1 MRTLEYELRS
11 MDIHVLYDADRA
23 GIWVF
28 NLPVPGSTPSQREIE
43 SETISQVVTK
53 FAMKST
59 LKSFFKRL
67 V

>member
-1 MRTLEYELRS
+1 MRGLEYELRS

-28 NLPVPGSTPSQREIE
+28 NLPVPGSTSSQRETE
-43 SETISQVVTK
+43 SEMISQVVAK

-59 LKSFFKRL
+59 LKPSLKRL